1 MIMRRISAQYVF
13 TAAGEPLRRAVVTA
27 ADDGTIVEVE
37 DTGGELKESA
47 GTEFYNGIII
57 PGLVNCHS
65 HLELSFM
72 RNAIPRGEGLY
83 GFISY
88 MRERRGAGRGEI
100 NAASETQATEEIR
113 TAAEIRATAEIRA
126 AAEIQAVEE
135 IRAAAERADS
145 EMYDGGVVACGDISN
160 ESVSF
165 DVKSRSS
172 IRYLTFAEVFGT
184 DPLLADARMN
194 AVLKVAEAARDSLL
208 QAYITPHA
216 VYSMSDRLF
225 TLVREQITPGSVI
238 SLHFLESEDERKMT
252 SDHVETALELS
263 RLASHL
269 ILVHNTVITR
279 AEAERLAGEGNTWFC
294 LCPSSNL
301 HITGALPPVA
311 LLRKVTDRIVAGT
324 DSLASNDRLDMLAE
338 LRLLQDA
345 EPGISLD
352 ELIRWG
358 TINGARA
365 LMMSDTL
372 GSIEPGKKPGLLLI
386 ENADLIK
393 LRLLPVSRVRRLL

>member
-1 MIMRRISAQYVF
+1 MRRISAQYVF
-13 TAAGEPLRRAVVTA
+13 TPAGNPLRRAVVTT

-37 DTGGELKESA
+37 DTGGELRESA

-65 HLELSFM
+65 HLELSHL
-72 RNAIPRGEGLY
+72 RNAVPRGEGLT

-88 MRERRGAGRGEI
+88 MRERRRVVHGEI
-100 NAASETQATEEIR
+100 E
-113 TAAEIRATAEIRA
+113 
-126 AAEIQAVEE
+126 
-135 IRAAAERADS
+135 AAAERADR

-172 IRYLTFAEVFGT
+172 IRYLTFAEVFGS
-184 DPLLADARMN
+184 DPLQADARMSR
-194 AVLKVAEAARDSLL
+194 VLMVAEAARESLL
-208 QAYITPHA
+208 PAYITPHA

-225 TLVREQITPGSVI
+225 TLVREHITPGSVI
-238 SLHFLESEDERKMT
+238 SLHFLESDDERKMA

-279 AEAERLAGEGNTWFC
+279 AEAERLAAEGNIWFC

-301 HITGALPPVA
+301 HITGVMPPVT
-311 LLRKVTDRIVAGT
+311 LLREVTDRIVAGT
-324 DSLASNDRLDMLAE
+324 DSLASNDHLDMLNE

-345 EPGISLD
+345 APGISLN
-352 ELIRWG
+352 EVIRWG

-365 LMMSDTL
+365 LKMSDTL

-386 ENADLIK
+386 ENADLVN
-393 LRLLPVSRVRRLL
+393 LRLLPLSRVRRLL

>member
-1 MIMRRISAQYVF
+1 MRRISAQYVF
-13 TAAGEPLRRAVVTA
+13 TPVGKPLRRAVVTA

-37 DTGGELKESA
+37 DTGGILKESA

-65 HLELSFM
+65 HLELSHM
-72 RNAIPRGEGLY
+72 RNAIPRGEGLT

-88 MRERRGAGRGEI
+88 MRERRGAGQDEI
-100 NAASETQATEEIR
+100 E
-113 TAAEIRATAEIRA
+113 A
-126 AAEIQAVEE
+126 AAEIK
-135 IRAAAERADS
+135 AAAEMADR
-145 EMYDGGVVACGDISN
+145 EMHEGGVVACSDISN

-165 DVKSRSS
+165 EVKSRSS

-184 DPLLADARMN
+184 DPFQADARMN
-194 AVLKVAEAARDSLL
+194 RALMVAEAARESLL
-208 QAYITPHA
+208 PAYITPHA

-225 TLVREQITPGSVI
+225 TLVRENISPGSVI
-238 SLHFLESEDERKMT
+238 SLHFLESDDERKMT
-252 SDHVETALELS
+252 PDHVATALELS

-301 HITGALPPVA
+301 HITGAMPPVA
-311 LLRKVTDRIVAGT
+311 LLREVTDRIVAGT
-324 DSLASNDRLDMLAE
+324 DSLASNDRLDMLTE
-338 LRLLQDA
+338 MRLLHDA
-345 EPGISLD
+345 APDISLD
-352 ELIRWG
+352 EVIRWG

-365 LMMSDTL
+365 LKMSDAL

-386 ENADLIK
+386 ENADLVN

>member
-1 MIMRRISAQYVF
+1 MRRISAQYVF
-13 TAAGEPLRRAVVTA
+13 TAAGKPLRRAVVTV

-37 DTGGELKESA
+37 DTGGELRESA

-65 HLELSFM
+65 HLELSHM
-72 RNAIPRGEGLY
+72 RNAVPRGEGLA
-83 GFISY
+83 GFISC
-88 MRERRGAGRGEI
+88 MRERRVAGRGEI
-100 NAASETQATEEIR
+100 E
-113 TAAEIRATAEIRA
+113 
-126 AAEIQAVEE
+126 
-135 IRAAAERADS
+135 AAAERADR

-172 IRYLTFAEVFGT
+172 IRYITFAEVFGT
-184 DPLLADARMN
+184 DPLQADARMSG
-194 AVLKVAEAARDSLL
+194 VLMVAEAAKKSLL
-208 QAYITPHA
+208 PAYITPHA

-225 TLVREQITPGSVI
+225 SLVREHITRGTVI
-238 SLHFLESEDERKMT
+238 SLHFLESDDERKMT
-252 SDHVETALELS
+252 PDHVAKALELS

-279 AEAERLAGEGNTWFC
+279 AEAVRLAGEGNTWFC
-294 LCPSSNL
+294 LCPSSNQ
-301 HITGALPPVA
+301 HITGAMPPVT
-311 LLRKVTDRIVAGT
+311 LLREVTDRIIAGT
-324 DSLASNDRLDMLAE
+324 DSLASNDRLDMLNE
-338 LRLLQDA
+338 LRLLHDSA
-345 EPGISLD
+345 PGVSLD
-352 ELIRWG
+352 EVIRWG

-386 ENADLIK
+386 ENADLVS